1 MAEIAPFPAPDK
13 GSAPRA
19 AANAMS
25 APPDAAAG
33 APRPRDPRLDFYR
46 GIAMFII
53 LCAHIPGNRWTG
65 WIPARF
71 GFSDATEIFV
81 FCSGMAS
88 AIAFGGSFARH
99 GWWLGT
105 ARVAYRCWQVFWA
118 HIGLFF
124 FLAMSMAALDLYGGF
139 DKSYIGSLNLHRFF
153 SNTTQQI
160 VGIFTLTYVPNYFD
174 ILPMYL
180 VVLALMPAVMGVRKA
195 GLWAV
200 AGLCIALWLLA
211 NPYVLGLGPDGLSL
225 PAEPWSDRE
234 WFFNPFGWQLL
245 FFTGFAFMAGWLPKP
260 PVSRALAV
268 SAAAFLILSMPFG
281 SWKVF
286 SWLNASAPDLG
297 EAIRPAW
304 RITDEWR
311 EKTDFGLLRY
321 MHFLSLAYLAWLV
334 AGENGQN
341 LVARGTSALSR
352 LWGQIIALITKVGQ
366 QSLAV
371 FVFSMALA
379 RFIGAALDQT
389 DRGILVTAAANLA
402 GFALI
407 IGCAFG
413 AAWFKSQPW
422 RRKR

>member
-1 MAEIAPFPAPDK
+1 MSSVAPFPGPQKD
-13 GSAPRA
+13 PA
-19 AANAMS
+19 AANRAV
-25 APPDAAAG
+25 PP
-33 APRPRDPRLDFYR
+33 PQTVQTRVRDPRLDFYR

-53 LCAHIPGNRWTG
+53 LAAHVPGNRWAG

-88 AIAFGGSFARH
+88 AIAFGSSFDRQ

-105 ARVAYRCWQVFWA
+105 ARVAFRCWQVFWA

-139 DKSYIGSLNLHRFF
+139 DKEYVNSLNLGHFF
-153 SNTTQQI
+153 KDPMTQI

-180 VVLALMPAVMGVRKA
+180 VVLMLMPLMIGVQKA
-195 GLWAV
+195 GVWAV
-200 AGLCIALWLLA
+200 VMVSVLIWLTA
-211 NPYVLGLGPDGLSL
+211 NPYMLGLGPNGVSL

-245 FFTGFAFMAGWLPKP
+245 FFTGFAFMKGWLPKP
-260 PVSRALAV
+260 PVSKVLVVLAAGFV
-268 SAAAFLILSMPFG
+268 IFSAPFG
-281 SWKVF
+281 SGKV
-286 SWLNASAPDLG
+286 LG
-297 EAIRPAW
+297 WVEAWNMGLAEAIRETWKPSS
-304 RITDEWR
+304 EWR

-321 MHFLSLAYLAWLV
+321 THFLSLAYLGWVA
-334 AGENGQN
+334 AGEGGKR
-341 LVARGTSALSR
+341 LIATGHSLAARIWSVL
-352 LWGQIIALITKVGQ
+352 LQVVTKVGQ

-379 RFIGAALDQT
+379 RFIGFALDQT
-389 DRGILVTAAANLA
+389 DRAVMTTAFANLI
-402 GFALI
+402 GFLLI
-407 IGCAFG
+407 IGCAYC

-422 RRKR
+422 RAKK